1 MTEGRIEMTE
11 GRIEMAKGRSEWQQA
26 ADHDRSDRTAED

>member
-11 GRIEMAKGRSEWQQA
+11 GRIEMTEGRSEWQQA
-26 ADHDRSDRTAED
+26 ADHDRGDRTAED